1 MSLMLSSDCL
11 LSQLASHGSPSDN
24 YEGGML
30 PSPSSDGAS
39 LVNFDE
45 LDLSLT
51 PSGNTTAGD
60 LAYFESLISPEHAGA
75 TSELLN
81 IVDPEDIVPTSD
93 YHSSANVVQDPPE
106 DNGASP
112 FEVVGVQDVKDI
124 KPSLRSTR
132 GTKRTSKRRSGR
144 KQAAPAQDSEDEY
157 QPSDDGANPPKRAH
171 RAGKEPNRNAVMA
184 KLNREKKK
192 AYVNSLEDRIANL
205 EQDKAAALKQVA
217 EQKIAWDRAQAEIVR
232 LQTAVKA
239 SPAIAQVLRAL
250 GNDKALSFGQGQPTD
265 TIPVQLNLSVNL

>member
-51 PSGNTTAGD
+51 PS
-60 LAYFESLISPEHAGA
+60 
-75 TSELLN
+75 
-81 IVDPEDIVPTSD
+81 DIVPTSD